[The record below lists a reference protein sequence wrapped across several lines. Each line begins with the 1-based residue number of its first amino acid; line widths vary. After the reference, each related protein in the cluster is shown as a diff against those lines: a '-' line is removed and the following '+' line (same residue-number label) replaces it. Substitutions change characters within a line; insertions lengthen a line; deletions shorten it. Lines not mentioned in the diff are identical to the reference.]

1 MLLRPL
7 PIKKEVGMSDQN
19 DIEMDSGDAGV
30 ADGSSK
36 GAGLLPQLL
45 KWIAISLG
53 ALIFIVTV
61 VVITVN
67 VMGLTGRS
75 TTTAPVSEEYIGQQ
89 DVLDWYQA
97 VNTIQTRSAD
107 TIAASIMVDVALG
120 FTFGDKST
128 PAELSSRIVELR
140 DFLRSFFNSK
150 TVSEL
155 KNEAK
160 IKIEIRNYI
169 NDNILTRTKIRDVR
183 FTRYDIIEQ

>member
-1 MLLRPL
+1 
-7 PIKKEVGMSDQN
+7 MSDQN

-30 ADGSSK
+30 SEGSSRG
-36 GAGLLPQLL
+36 GAGLLPRLL

-67 VMGLTGRS
+67 FMGLTGRS
-75 TTTAPVSEEYIGQQ
+75 TTAIPVSEEYVGKQE
-89 DVLDWYQA
+89 VLDWYQA
-97 VNTIQTRSAD
+97 IGTIQTRSSD
-107 TIAASIMVDVALG
+107 TIQASIMVDVALG

-140 DFLRSFFNSK
+140 DFLRSFFRRK
-150 TVSEL
+150 TVAEL
-155 KNEAK
+155 QNEAK

-169 NDNILTRTKIRDVR
+169 NDNILTGTKIRDVR